1 MLGERSDQRGLWEAD
16 RLYLDHVGKDTFYG
30 LLASLRGQLFRDSD
44 FAGFYCA
51 DNGRDSVPP
60 SLLATALLLQPHD
73 KVSDAEAK
81 ARADFDI
88 RWKVALGIEIED
100 RPFAKSTLQV
110 FRAQLI
116 LHDKVRAVFESSLRL
131 ARESGY
137 LKKRGM
143 RVALDTTNI
152 LGRGAVKDTYNLL
165 ADGIVRLMRALAS
178 VEQTNVERWAKAR
191 GYDRYLGSSI
201 KGESAIDW
209 SDRKARAALL
219 GEIVADADRLLEVAR
234 QAQGELPEGS
244 PERQGIVAAAE
255 LLGELLLQD
264 VEGAGDGIG
273 LKDGVAKDRMV
284 SVHDPEMR
292 HGHKSSSRRF
302 DGHKAANVVD
312 TDSQLITAVEVL
324 PGNAPDNLGAL
335 ELVERSEATTGV
347 PVEESLGDAAYGDGD
362 TRQAFAD
369 AGRNLIARVPGRPN
383 KAHFPKEDFLID
395 LAAGTCTCPAGQ
407 VNRNLRPL
415 GTRTG
420 PTGRIHRLQGFRF
433 DAAVCGVCPLRP
445 RCVAGSSGL
454 GRTVQ
459 LHPQEALLQQALA
472 PLRGEDFAG
481 YRQRGVVVEHRLAR
495 LVQLGIRQAHYF
507 GRVETK
513 FQLYLAA
520 TVANLTLV
528 AAKAGLTGDIGNAAG
543 GDRAASADTGGVAA
557 IFGAILLGQ
566 IWSLALLTPAFL
578 PKAPC
583 STKAFHPHF
592 LPPLRRQAKWS
603 RLYGTT
609 GSSQIRFRQP
619 DQLREPGDPVG
630 VLVVLGS
637 NCRPGH
643 HPVHDIRIV
652 SPLRGGAHRAGR
664 NRAHPLSGR
673 ASAARFRTAR
683 NVDGAFRRRD
693 LLAYPRGLYCPVFG
707 GLGAG
712 APGELCGSGHPADRG
727 LGGVVLL
734 IQPSDSGSNRYG
746 PPRT

>member
-1 MLGERSDQRGLWEAD
+1 MLGERSEQRGLWEAD

-30 LLASLRGQLFRDSD
+30 LLAFLRGQLFRDAD
-44 FAGFYCA
+44 FAEFYCA

-60 SLLATALLLQPHD
+60 SLLATALLLQTHD

-131 ARESGY
+131 ARQSGY

-152 LGRGAVKDTYNLL
+152 LGRGAVKDTFNLL
-165 ADGIVRLMRALAS
+165 ADGIVKLMRALAS
-178 VEQTNVERWAKAR
+178 VEQTSVEGWAKSQ
-191 GYDRYLGSSI
+191 GYGRYLGSSI
-201 KGESAIDW
+201 KGESATDW

-255 LLGELLLQD
+255 LLGQLLLQD
-264 VEGAGDGIG
+264 VERADDGIG
-273 LKDGVAKDRMV
+273 LKDGVSKDRMM

-292 HGHKSSSRRF
+292 HGHKSGRRRF
-302 DGHKAANVVD
+302 DGHKAGIVVD

-347 PVEESLGDAAYGDGD
+347 PVEESLADAAYGDGD

-369 AGRNLIARVPGRPN
+369 AGRSLIARMPGRPN
-383 KAHFPKEDFLID
+383 KAHFPKEDFRID
-395 LAAGTCTCPAGQ
+395 LEAGTCTCPAGE
-407 VNRNLRPL
+407 VARHIRPS

-420 PTGRIHRLQGFRF
+420 PRGQIHRLKGFRF
-433 DAAVCGVCPLRP
+433 DGAVCGACPLRP

-459 LHPQEALLQQALA
+459 LHPQEALLQRARALQQSEA
-472 PLRGEDFAG
+472 FGE
-481 YRQRGVVVEHRLAR
+481 YRQRRVVVEHRLAR
-495 LVQLGIRQAHYF
+495 LVQLGIRQARYF
-507 GRVETK
+507 GRAKTR

-528 AAKAGLTGDIGNAAG
+528 AGKAGLTGAIGGAAI
-543 GDRAASADTGGVAA
+543 GDRAACAHTVSAAA
-557 IFGAILLGQ
+557 IFAAIRLAQ
-566 IWSLALLTPAFL
+566 IWTLALLTPVFL
-578 PKAPC
+578 PIPLS

-592 LPPLRRQAKWS
+592 
-603 RLYGTT
+603 
-609 GSSQIRFRQP
+609 
-619 DQLREPGDPVG
+619 
-630 VLVVLGS
+630 
-637 NCRPGH
+637 
-643 HPVHDIRIV
+643 
-652 SPLRGGAHRAGR
+652 
-664 NRAHPLSGR
+664 
-673 ASAARFRTAR
+673 
-683 NVDGAFRRRD
+683 
-693 LLAYPRGLYCPVFG
+693 
-707 GLGAG
+707 
-712 APGELCGSGHPADRG
+712 
-727 LGGVVLL
+727 
-734 IQPSDSGSNRYG
+734 
-746 PPRT
+746 